1 MATQRIPTAP
11 DLDTLFFRLRT
22 PALQFRRVQRSCPS
36 IVGTQVIKLSVDTI
50 SLLPDQI
57 ASNDWEYVWPRA
69 WIRITRRWMPLMK
82 RHGGDLRD
90 LEYGMPIISRR
101 QPVPWRIGVIER
113 DPNAREQPY
122 LLWSLLR
129 QRIRQM
135 HQNANCY
142 DSSSPEGSRFLY
154 LLSLSKAHQPR
165 PVHQVWSTEPV
176 QLSLWQ
182 QQELS

>member
-1 MATQRIPTAP
+1 MATQRIPTTP

-22 PALQFRRVQRSCPS
+22 PALQLRRVQRSYSS
-36 IVGTQVIKLSVDTI
+36 IIGIQVIKLSVGTI
-50 SLLPDQI
+50 SLMPDQI

-69 WIRITRRWMPLMK
+69 WFRITSRWMLLMK
-82 RHGGDLRD
+82 QHGDDPRD

-101 QPVPWRIGVIER
+101 QPVPWCLGVIER
-113 DPNAREQPY
+113 QPNAREQPY

-135 HQNANCY
+135 HQNANYY
-142 DSSSPEGSRFLY
+142 DSSSPEGTRFLY

-182 QQELS
+182 QQEPS